1 MKRKHIFSRIVLG
14 PPAGLRSDESAWI
27 RGRARVR
34 ETGLALPFA
43 LRVTRYGES
52 VLFPEDAGL
61 PLDFPRDEAE
71 AELIRLLGPTAQD
84 TRESLIDPPG
94 GEPEEDTEGDEDED
108 EDEDEAGDEAAC
120 DWGEGLMEDDE

>member
-14 PPAGLRSDESAWI
+14 PPTRLRSDESAWI

-84 TRESLIDPPG
+84 TRESLVEPPD
-94 GEPEEDTEGDEDED
+94 GETEEN
-108 EDEDEAGDEAAC
+108 EDEARDDEDPD
-120 DWGEGLMEDDE
+120 DWGEGLMEEDE